1 MRYGFIA
8 VFGVTVG
15 LWYSFSGHTAA
26 QGAQAANTSAATKS
40 AVPKTPWGHP
50 DLGGV
55 WTTDLEIG
63 VPLERPKELGTK
75 ALLSEAEYKQRT
87 EMLKRRYNDAKDD
100 RGGEVGNGQG
110 PVHWYE
116 GAQQVSYRTSLVI
129 DPPDGRIPPYT
140 AEAEKRVVRK
150 GTELGFVGGSFG
162 KGPYDGPED
171 LALVDRCITRGLPQT
186 WFPSEYNNGFQIVQ
200 SPDFVTIYYE
210 RLHEAR
216 VIPLDGRPHLNGQV
230 RQWIGDS
237 RGRWEGD
244 TLVVDVANF
253 GEQTTY
259 RKSSATLHMIE
270 RYTRVD
276 ANTVRVEVTIDD
288 PSTWTKPWTFAVTGK
303 KDPAYWQI
311 FEYACH
317 EGNYGM
323 RNMLSGSRAEDKA
336 AAEAAAKRK

>member
-116 GAQQVSYRTSLVI
+116 GATQALRMISADDVRRRNQDVYASSYKEVYSNQ
-129 DPPDGRIPPYT
+129 
-140 AEAEKRVVRK
+140 K
-150 GTELGFVGGSFG
+150 
-162 KGPYDGPED
+162 
-171 LALVDRCITRGLPQT
+171 LAL
-186 WFPSEYNNGFQIVQ
+186 
-200 SPDFVTIYYE
+200 
-210 RLHEAR
+210 
-216 VIPLDGRPHLNGQV
+216 
-230 RQWIGDS
+230 
-237 RGRWEGD
+237 
-244 TLVVDVANF
+244 
-253 GEQTTY
+253 
-259 RKSSATLHMIE
+259 
-270 RYTRVD
+270 D
-276 ANTVRVEVTIDD
+276 ALAGV
-288 PSTWTKPWTFAVTGK
+288 ST
-303 KDPAYWQI
+303 
-311 FEYACH
+311 
-317 EGNYGM
+317 N
-323 RNMLSGSRAEDKA
+323 
-336 AAEAAAKRK
+336 